1 MKLLLTG
8 VLPKSIWTIAER
20 LSRGGHDITVVGAQE
35 APSQKLNGV
44 RHVRMDLEKKDT
56 MRYITAGGFDSVLF
70 FFACQCEDSRDYGA
84 VQGSQLDVMFEILHG
99 STSTSVRQFIL
110 ITDQRVFGSAQ
121 TPSEDEIPVPDT
133 PTGIMIK
140 AAESCVTCG
149 TTDKIKTLI
158 IRTTSLYEPGDPG
171 SFFAQAAASA
181 ARGQAWQLN
190 GTENTA
196 CDFLH
201 AEDFGV
207 LLEHAV
213 SLELEGI
220 LHAPQGAPATYGETV
235 RLLKN
240 ELPELNPVYLGGEH
254 RAAALQGRRAAALG
268 WVPRHDFRQE
278 ISQLCAREK
287 PEEQHKRGLR
297 LPAGKLGWEILKWA
311 EVILLGL
318 LAAWLTQLG
327 ETNAQLAAVD
337 YILLYVILIGFVHGR
352 TAGTTASVL
361 ACIWYG
367 YNFIRHG
374 GAGSDLVYNTDHWL
388 PMSIYLLCGSLFGY
402 ARDRQRVKVEL
413 LQKER
418 EELQRE
424 KEFVE
429 DIYQSTYE
437 DRNQLKEQIYH
448 YRDSYGRIY
457 QITRELDSLQP
468 VQVFLSTLHVLEST
482 LQNSSVA
489 IYECKPGSDYIRLV
503 VRSREM
509 QQLPRSLNMLDYAPM
524 YERLKEGKLFANHTF
539 MNGYPVYALPVI
551 AEGDMMA
558 VLMLWNVSFEQQSM
572 YMENLLSVVAGLVQS
587 ALARA
592 IHYHREV
599 DDLYYEN
606 THILTPEAFRSAL
619 GVYQT
624 IRQRRTGDHVLVRL
638 QADHAMDM
646 ELIDR
651 YIGKLVRSTD
661 VVGRLDDGCYYVL
674 FPQATTDRIPA
685 IDARFHAYGMRCEV
699 ISEDVSVG

>member
-8 VLPKSIWTIAER
+8 VLPWSVWIIAQR
-20 LSRGGHDITVVGAQE
+20 LARGGHDITVVGAAE
-35 APSQKLNGV
+35 APAEKPAGV
-44 RHVRMDLEKKDT
+44 RHVPLDLEKKET
-56 MRYITAGGFDSVLF
+56 TRYITAGGFDAVLF
-70 FFACQCEDSRDYGA
+70 FFACQCEDPRDYGA
-84 VQGSQLDVMFEILHG
+84 VQGSQLDVMFDILHG
-99 STSTSVRQFIL
+99 SAKTSVRQFVL
-110 ITDQRVFGSAQ
+110 ITDQRVFGAAQ
-121 TPSEDEIPVPDT
+121 TPDEDEIPVPDT

-140 AAESCVTCG
+140 AAESCVSCG
-149 TTDKIKTLI
+149 VSGDIKTLI
-158 IRTTSLYEPGDPG
+158 VRTTSLYAPGDPD
-171 SFFAQAAASA
+171 SFFAQAALCAKN
-181 ARGQAWQLN
+181 GQPWQLR
-190 GTENTA
+190 GTADTP

-213 SLELEGI
+213 SMELEGV
-220 LHAPQGAPATYGETV
+220 LHAPQGIPATYGEICG
-235 RLLKN
+235 LMEN
-240 ELPELNPVYLGGEH
+240 YLPGLNPVYLGGE
-254 RAAALQGRRAAALG
+254 RCAAALRSHSAAALG
-268 WVPRHDFRQE
+268 WVPRHDYRQE
-278 ISQLCAREK
+278 LETLCVPQTAEK
-287 PEEQHKRGLR
+287 QKKRLR
-297 LPAGKLGWEILKWA
+297 LPGGNLGWEALKWA
-311 EVILLGL
+311 EVVLMGL
-318 LAAWLTQLG
+318 LAAWLTKKG
-327 ETNAQLAAVD
+327 ESNALLATVD
-337 YILLYVILIGFVHGR
+337 YMLLYVAVIGFVHGR

-361 ACIWYG
+361 ACLWYA
-367 YNFIRHG
+367 YSFISKG
-374 GAGSDLVYNTDHWL
+374 NAASDLLYNTDHWL
-388 PMSIYLLCGSLFGY
+388 PMSVYILCGSLFGY
-402 ARDRQRVKVEL
+402 AQDRQRVKVEL
-413 LQKER
+413 LQKEQ

-429 DIYQSTYE
+429 GIYQSTYE

-489 IYECKPGSDYIRLV
+489 IYECKPESAFIRLV

-509 QQLPRSLNMLDYAPM
+509 QQLPRSINLNDYAPM
-524 YERLKEGKLFANHTF
+524 RERLREGKLFANHTF
-539 MNGYPVYALPVI
+539 MNGYPVYALPVMDGEDI
-551 AEGDMMA
+551 MA
-558 VLMLWNVSFEQQSM
+558 VLMLWNVSFEQQSV

-592 IHYHREV
+592 IQYHRQV

-606 THILTPEAFRSAL
+606 THILTPEAFRAAL

-624 IRQRRTGDHVLVRL
+624 IRQRRTGEHVLVRL
-638 QADHAMDM
+638 KAERSMDM

-661 VVGRLDDGCYYVL
+661 VVGCLDDGCYYVL

-685 IDARFHAYGMRCEV
+685 IDVRFNTYGLKCEV
-699 ISEDVSVG
+699 ISEDVSLG